1 MYRVLQ
7 YSELH
12 PRIKGKIDPQKI
24 AHPSFHYQAPKEHIP
39 PRPRPHPPMDLI
51 FKMSYS
57 GELAPR
63 PEWPRTRSQSINQ
76 SRPPP
81 RFISTPSP
89 PRKHSRAEQLP
100 CAGRCLGR
108 CPAAPA
114 APPWPP
120 PPAPPPLAWPARRLQ
135 LTSRRRFAPRTRK
148 PMPRRMSCKV
158 STCHTSW
165 ARLHSFAQASF
176 SWLRARL
183 ARADGFLT
191 HHAPQICSWA
201 TATGATGLQD
211 STGLHMHMQTL

>member
-1 MYRVLQ
+1 MSLIFEMSNSAQ
-7 YSELH
+7 H
-12 PRIKGKIDPQKI
+12 PEWRMGCLGGI
-24 AHPSFHYQAPKEHIP
+24 PSKAPKAIRVP
-39 PRPRPHPPMDLI
+39 PRR
-51 FKMSYS
+51 
-57 GELAPR
+57 LAPR
-63 PEWPRTRSQSINQ
+63 
-76 SRPPP
+76 
-81 RFISTPSP
+81 
-89 PRKHSRAEQLP
+89 SRAEQLLL
-100 CAGRCLGR
+100 AGLGR
-108 CPAAPA
+108 RPAAA
-114 APPWPP
+114 TAPPWPP
-120 PPAPPPLAWPARRLQ
+120 PPAPPPLAWLARRRTTLQ
-135 LTSRRRFAPRTRK
+135 LRSRRFAPRTRK